1 MLQIYFL
8 SVLLNIL
15 GGVTLISGSMGGKVQ
30 EVKSLLQRT
39 SVRLGVGSA
48 ALAAGV
54 VKLFVRAP
62 FDTVLVAGDLLPALT
77 GIGVGLALL
86 ADTFVSRRTESAEAE
101 KVRKAAAFYRVP
113 VAIAGIAVGVL
124 HFLFSSLV
132 IL

>member
-1 MLQIYFL
+1 
-8 SVLLNIL
+8 
-15 GGVTLISGSMGGKVQ
+15 
-30 EVKSLLQRT
+30 
-39 SVRLGVGSA
+39 
-48 ALAAGV
+48 
-54 VKLFVRAP
+54 VRAP

-86 ADTFVSRRTESAEAE
+86 ADTFVSRRTESEEAE

-113 VAIAGIAVGVL
+113 MAIAGIAVGVI

>member
-1 MLQIYFL
+1 LQVYFL

-15 GGVTLISGSMGGKVQ
+15 GGVSLISGSIGGKVQ

-62 FDTVLVAGDLLPALT
+62 FDTVLVVGDLLPALT

-86 ADTFVSRRTESAEAE
+86 ADTFVSRRTESEEAE
-101 KVRKAAAFYRVP
+101 KVRKAAAIYRVP
-113 VAIAGIAVGVL
+113 LAVAGIAVGVL